1 MTYQRST
8 SLATAIVSI
17 GLVGFLWAPAEA
29 QSPLKTVTGKV
40 SKVEGEFQM
49 SKDLHGDDTL
59 DIVDRSYI
67 ITDQSGK
74 EVRLELDDHTKIRE
88 RVNPGDKI
96 EAKIS
101 SEGDTL
107 SITRIEP

>member
-8 SLATAIVSI
+8 RLATAIVSI
-17 GLVGFLWAPAEA
+17 GLVAVLGGSAEA
-29 QSPLKTVTGKV
+29 QSHLKTVTGAV

-49 SKDLHGDDTL
+49 SKDRHGDDTL

-96 EAKIS
+96 EATIS